1 MLSLDRRYTKT
12 ESEIFRIMAKP
23 SSSRL
28 PRLGGGVSGV
38 FKMAVSHYGSS
49 PPRRGCFRLID
60 FVMNYFFDES
70 HYEII

>member
-1 MLSLDRRYTKT
+1 MFLSIGGAAAV
-12 ESEIFRIMAKP
+12 SIC
-23 SSSRL
+23 L
-28 PRLGGGVSGV
+28 PRLGGGVSLHLRV
-38 FKMAVSHYGSS
+38 ESTADESS